1 MINSRSLED
10 LHPKV
15 KALAEQFQ
23 KDCQSKGLDVL
34 IYSTYRDIEA
44 QDAIY
49 AQGRTAKGTI
59 VTNAKGGQSF
69 HNYRVAFD
77 FVPIIHG
84 KPLWNDPI
92 AYANCAKIGEE
103 LGLEW
108 AGRWSGKF
116 KETAH
121 FQYTGGLTL
130 AEFQKGKTLV

>member
-1 MINSRSLED
+1 MINSRSLDD

-15 KALAEQFQ
+15 KDLAEKFISVC
-23 KDCQSKGLDVL
+23 KEHGFEIL

-44 QDAIY
+44 QNKIY
-49 AQGRTAKGTI
+49 AQGRTIAGKI

-77 FVPIIHG
+77 WVPTIAG
-84 KPLWNDPI
+84 KPLWSDAT
-92 AYANCAKIGEE
+92 AYLKCAELGEA

-108 AGRWSGKF
+108 AGRWKSF

-121 FQYTGGLTL
+121 LQYTGGLSL
-130 AEFQKGKTLV
+130 ADFQAGKSI

>member
-1 MINSRSLED
+1 MINSRSLDD

-15 KALAEQFQ
+15 KALAEQFLEN
-23 KDCQSKGLDVL
+23 CRAKGLDVL

-49 AQGRTAKGTI
+49 AQGRTTKGSI

-77 FVPIIHG
+77 WVPIVHG
-84 KPLWNDPI
+84 KPLWNDNL
-92 AYANCAKIGEE
+92 AYATCAKIGEE

-121 FQYTGGLTL
+121 FQYTGGLSL
-130 AEFQKGKTLV
+130 ADFQKGKTLV